1 MEGEEIRDRAIF
13 VWLVVSYSQLSKGL
27 NRLTLGNFHDSWQA
41 FAGLFS
47 CNFHNLDRASLFWVV
62 PWDQPRA

>member
-27 NRLTLGNFHDSWQA
+27 NRLTLGNFYDSWQA
-41 FAGLFS
+41 FAGSFS
-47 CNFHNLDRASLFWVV
+47 LL
-62 PWDQPRA
+62 